1 MNKSELI
8 SAVAAK
14 SGQSAADV
22 TAAIDGL
29 KSVLADALK
38 AGDKVAVPGFITVER
53 VERGERSGRNPATGE
68 AMTIA
73 ARSAVKITPGK
84 DLKSAVA

>member
-8 SAVAAK
+8 AAVAAK

-29 KSVLADALK
+29 KSVLAEALK
-38 AGDKVAVPGFITVER
+38 AGDKVAVPGFLTVER
-53 VERGERSGRNPATGE
+53 VERGERSGRNPSTGE